1 MSTLTQ
7 VLHTSAPGR
16 WLSAIDR
23 LPAATW
29 VGLQAAALWPH
40 WRWAAA
46 RLTDGSDDPLGV
58 AALAVLALATWQ
70 LAPRFR
76 SAPSRAWL
84 AAAIGGTVL
93 ATLVIGALPP
103 LPAAILAVLALIAG
117 FCAFAPAGTAML
129 PLGGLMLLTLP
140 TIASLQFYAGFPLRV
155 ITAQCSTWILQVFG
169 VVAERSGTAMWVDGR
184 LVIVD
189 APCSGVQMVWM
200 AWFCA
205 CSVAWFRGI
214 GDRAFAARAMFVG
227 GIVLAGNIVRN
238 SVLVMLETRPL
249 GLAPG
254 MHECIGLVALAAVC
268 IAVAL
273 VIGGGSHADR

>member
-1 MSTLTQ
+1 MSTLTH
-7 VLHTSAPGR
+7 VVHTSAAGR

-23 LPAATW
+23 LPAATLL
-29 VGLQAAALWPH
+29 GLQAVALWPH
-40 WRWAAA
+40 WHWAAA

-58 AALAVLALATWQ
+58 AALAVLALATWR
-70 LAPRFR
+70 LAPRLR
-76 SAPSRAWL
+76 SEPSRAWL

-93 ATLVIGALPP
+93 ATLSIGVLPP
-103 LPAAILAVLALIAG
+103 LLAAMFAVLALIAG
-117 FCAFAPAGTAML
+117 LRAFAPAGTAML
-129 PLGGLMLLTLP
+129 PLGGLMLLALP

-155 ITAQCSTWILQVFG
+155 ITAQCSTWILQMFG
-169 VVAERSGTAMWVDGR
+169 VMAERSGSAMWVDGR

-214 GDRAFAARAMFVG
+214 RDRAFAARAMFVG
-227 GIVLAGNIVRN
+227 GIVLAGNILRN
-238 SVLVMLETRPL
+238 SVLVMLEVQPSGVT
-249 GLAPG
+249 PG
-254 MHECIGLVALAAVC
+254 THEGIGLVALAAVC
-268 IAVAL
+268 IAVSF